1 MRRSSLLIGL
11 ILLTGCTQTPEKTAN
26 DGLIDKAYV
35 STVREEVD
43 TMLSND
49 EIIRIGKDT
58 CNTDDLF
65 EAVQTVKNEGFT
77 ESDAAYIVGAGWG
90 AYCPDHTD
98 KYK

>member
-1 MRRSSLLIGL
+1 MRRASLLIGL
-11 ILLTGCTQTPEKTAN
+11 LLLTACTQTPEKTN
-26 DGLIDKAYV
+26 TGLIDKAYV

-43 TMLSND
+43 TLMSND

-58 CNTDDLF
+58 CKTEDLF
-65 EAVQTVKNEGFT
+65 EAIQVIEDEGFT

-90 AYCPDHTD
+90 AYCPDHTE